1 MFRYRMKPQWS
12 GFCHKSG
19 KIKWNTKLDALLA
32 LQNIGSKDKY
42 SIVSHHKYKESRA
55 YMCPDCEC
63 WHLTSM
69 SLEQYQEIKNER
81 EKRPSWKKLLS
92 SAQTKNL
99 SLRS

>member
-1 MFRYRMKPQWS
+1 MFRYRMKPKSS
-12 GFCHKSG
+12 GHCRKSG

-32 LQNIGSKDKY
+32 LENIAMKDKY
-42 SIVSHHKYKESRA
+42 NAVAHHKYKESRA
-55 YMCPDCEC
+55 YMCPDCKG

-69 SLEQYQEIKNER
+69 SLKKYQTIRER
-81 EKRPSWKKLLS
+81 GKHLSWKKLLS

>member
-1 MFRYRMKPQWS
+1 MFRYHMKPQWS
-12 GFCHKSG
+12 GYCRKSG

-32 LQNIGSKDKY
+32 LHNIGNKDKY
-42 SIVSHHKYKESRA
+42 NMVSHHKYKESRT
-55 YMCPDCEC
+55 YMCPDCGC

-69 SLEQYQEIKNER
+69 SLEQYQEIKER
-81 EKRPSWKKLLS
+81 GKRPSWKKLLS